1 MKFAAVVATALL
13 TACASVPRDA
23 GVAEVEQA
31 LAARGVERVVWAAQP
46 NASDDPQSLALLR
59 DGELTAEKAV
69 AIAMRNSPRLQVTL
83 AELGIA
89 RVALLQE
96 STIPNPLL
104 EVEYRIPA
112 DPFHAYELRLAQS
125 LVDLLRLGSRRAIAR
140 IGFDAASMRITAAVL
155 RIAAEVRESYY
166 DLLAASQ
173 QVAQNRVALESAK
186 AAAELAVRQH
196 DAGNITD
203 LDLENEQASYEQAK
217 LGLARAER
225 DLLVAREALVRNMG
239 LRDNSIEW
247 QLPQDFPPLPASEP
261 EPSQLEELAAAQRL
275 DIAIVRREIDA
286 AGRQLPL
293 ARLAALG
300 ELVGDIHYQRD
311 AEGPRTWGPGLEF
324 PLPLF
329 NRGTAARNRVEAEW
343 LRSKHMLNALLAE
356 SSSSL
361 RAARASLIE
370 ARARVEYYRN
380 VVVPRRERIVHLTTL
395 EHNAMLVGT
404 FQLLQSKQSE
414 AEARRGLIEAQRD
427 YWRARIGLDRA
438 LHGIGD
444 R

>member
-166 DLLAASQ
+166 DLLAAS
-173 QVAQNRVALESAK
+173 
-186 AAAELAVRQH
+186 
-196 DAGNITD
+196 AGCT
-203 LDLENEQASYEQAK
+203 EP
-217 LGLARAER
+217 GGARI
-225 DLLVAREALVRNMG
+225 G
-239 LRDNSIEW
+239 
-247 QLPQDFPPLPASEP
+247 QG
-261 EPSQLEELAAAQRL
+261 
-275 DIAIVRREIDA
+275 RRRA
-286 AGRQLPL
+286 CG
-293 ARLAALG
+293 
-300 ELVGDIHYQRD
+300 
-311 AEGPRTWGPGLEF
+311 
-324 PLPLF
+324 
-329 NRGTAARNRVEAEW
+329 
-343 LRSKHMLNALLAE
+343 
-356 SSSSL
+356 
-361 RAARASLIE
+361 RAARRRQHHRSRSRERAGELRAGE
-370 ARARVEYYRN
+370 ARAG
-380 VVVPRRERIVHLTTL
+380 
-395 EHNAMLVGT
+395 ASG
-404 FQLLQSKQSE
+404 
-414 AEARRGLIEAQRD
+414 ARSAG
-427 YWRARIGLDRA
+427 RARGTREEHGAARQLDRVA
-438 LHGIGD
+438 IAAGFSSAAGE
-444 R
+444 